1 MRAVAL
7 CLAAVLWLPIIVQG
21 QAKTGEPIVVAGAK
35 QPPQKGGSV
44 LFHVL
49 QRRKLGLTT
58 ANVVKVLQA
67 MKAEG
72 ALEQYRT
79 VAGDGTVTVDTSALA
94 VAVADR
100 LATEAPEAW
109 ADIDWDEVIAFL
121 EKLLELLIK
130 FLPLILPLFI

>member
-1 MRAVAL
+1 MGAIALSVAAMLWMPIVAV
-7 CLAAVLWLPIIVQG
+7 VQS
-21 QAKTGEPIVVAGAK
+21 KTGEPITVAAAK
-35 QPPQKGGSV
+35 SPPQKGGSV

-49 QRRKLGLTT
+49 QRRKLGITT
-58 ANVVKVLQA
+58 PNVVKVLQQ

-72 ALEQYRT
+72 ELEQYRT
-79 VAGDGTVTVDTSALA
+79 VAGDGTVTVDCSSLA
-94 VAVADR
+94 VAVANR

-109 ADIDWDEVIAFL
+109 ADIDWDAIIAFL

>member
-1 MRAVAL
+1 MKAIAL

-21 QAKTGEPIVVAGAK
+21 QAKTGQPIAVAASK
-35 QPPQKGGSV
+35 AAPQKGGSV

-58 ANVVKVLQA
+58 GNVVKVLQQ
-67 MKAEG
+67 MKSEG
-72 ALEQYRT
+72 ELEQFRT
-79 VAGDGTVTVDTSALA
+79 VAGDGTVTVDTSSLA
-94 VAVADR
+94 VAVANR

-109 ADIDWDEVIAFL
+109 QDIDWDAIIAFL